1 MKIRLC
7 FLFLLGAAGFLFAQT
22 IDFTHL
28 HLSLE
33 LDTNETAVHG
43 QVQLAFKASGKVD
56 SIYLN
61 GVNMEYEKVQLNN
74 AEVKFGSDNKGIWL
88 WPESLLDSN
97 SISIQYTAH
106 PRRGMFF
113 IGWNDES
120 GLSRRQIWTQGQGID
135 NRHWVPHFDEQTD
148 KVITDIEVL
157 FDSNYEVVS
166 NGSLVSKTE
175 EGKKTRW
182 HYAMHKPHSSY
193 LMMLAIGK
201 YEVKKTV
208 SKSGVSLWQYYYPDR
223 ADDYEWYYRSNEEIF
238 NYLEQNIGV
247 PYPWENYKQL
257 PVQDFQHGAMENTT
271 ATIFGDFF
279 LVDEVAFNDRN
290 YTYVNAHE
298 LAHQWFGNLVT
309 ATGSDEHWLHEGF
322 ATYYQWLS
330 EKNLYGQ
337 DFFDWERYKAAQ
349 MVFEASE
356 IDTIPLGNGKA
367 GSSRFYQKGGWV
379 LYMMNQWLGDEKF
392 DRVIRNY
399 LKENAFGIVTTES
412 LDKSVVEVTGESL
425 APYYN
430 NWVKIAGEPILKI
443 ESKEAGKGYELRYS
457 STYIPFE
464 KLSIPVKVV
473 YRSKKGEKEII
484 RFLKLNNEG
493 QGVVQISGIEGD
505 MKLDYWVIN
514 PNMSMLALIEEA
526 KPLEIV
532 KRQYLNSTELLDKHA
547 AIALLSKRSINEKET
562 FLTEVVKNEKEFFS
576 VRAEALKQLVEG
588 KSESADELLLLAL
601 KSKDVQLQ
609 KEAIKL
615 VESPAGDLMKEMT
628 KLRKGNSYQLR
639 NNAIGKSISFEDKE
653 SNDWLKDEYWSENP
667 GVPDHQ
673 VYITTLLYRVAL
685 FRDFEALEI
694 LKGYSSSGY
703 EFLTRMNAMEALSA
717 MQYFDA
723 DLAENYFDA
732 LFSLNRT
739 LARTSGGHLKKLYE
753 DERYKTIIDDYIK
766 SASKN
771 WDDFKKRTVNR
782 TFGLNLE

>member
-1 MKIRLC
+1 MKTLGLLLTC
-7 FLFLLGAAGFLFAQT
+7 LATFLGMAQT

-43 QVQLAFKASGKVD
+43 QVQLAFKASRTVD

-61 GVNMEYEKVQLNN
+61 GVKMDFEKVQLNN
-74 AEVKFGSDNKGIWL
+74 AEVKFGSDNNGIWL
-88 WPESLLDSN
+88 WPESLSDSN

-113 IGWNDES
+113 IGWNDET

-175 EGKKTRW
+175 EGKQTRW

-201 YEVKKTV
+201 YEVKKTM

-238 NYLEQNIGV
+238 NFLEQKIGV
-247 PYPWENYKQL
+247 PYPWENYKQV

-349 MVFEASE
+349 MVFEASK
-356 IDTIPLGNGKA
+356 IDTVPLGNGKA
-367 GSSRFYQKGGWV
+367 GSARFYQKGAWV
-379 LYMMNQWLGDEKF
+379 LYMLNQSLGDEKF
-392 DRVIRNY
+392 DKAIKYY
-399 LKENAFGIVTTES
+399 LEQNALGIVTTDS
-412 LDKSVVEVTGESL
+412 LNSAIQKVTGIDYSHFFQKWVYSSGEPAAKVTSKVKEDGVMVFNHTSDSYLNMFFDMKLAIEGREPSKNELWLITDSASTEFTSMAGQNHRCKYWIVNPNMGVLADITENKPIEYLQMQYEESL
-425 APYYN
+425 A
-430 NWVKIAGEPILKI
+430 
-443 ESKEAGKGYELRYS
+443 
-457 STYIPFE
+457 
-464 KLSIPVKVV
+464 
-473 YRSKKGEKEII
+473 
-484 RFLKLNNEG
+484 
-493 QGVVQISGIEGD
+493 
-505 MKLDYWVIN
+505 
-514 PNMSMLALIEEA
+514 
-526 KPLEIV
+526 
-532 KRQYLNSTELLDKHA
+532 LLDRYYAVRNAEQH
-547 AIALLSKRSINEKET
+547 SPEEKET
-562 FLTEVVKNEKEFFS
+562 FLVEVAKNESEFFS
-576 VRAEALKQLVEG
+576 VRAEALRQLFEG
-588 KSESADELLLLAL
+588 KSKYADELLLVAL
-601 KSKDVQLQ
+601 KSDDVQLQ
-609 KEAIKL
+609 KEAVKL
-615 VESPAGDLMKEMT
+615 IESPAGDLMQQVE
-628 KLRKGNSYQLR
+628 KLRRGNSYQLR
-639 NNAIGKSISFEDKE
+639 NNAISKNISFEDKE
-653 SNDWLKDEYWSENP
+653 SNDWLKDEYWSKNP

-685 FRDFEALEI
+685 FKDIEALEI

-717 MQYFDA
+717 LQYFDA
-723 DLAENYFDA
+723 DLAENCFDA

-739 LARTSGGHLKKLYE
+739 LARTGRGHLKNIYE
-753 DERYKTIIDDYIK
+753 DEKYRTIIDDYIK
-766 SASKN
+766 NESKN